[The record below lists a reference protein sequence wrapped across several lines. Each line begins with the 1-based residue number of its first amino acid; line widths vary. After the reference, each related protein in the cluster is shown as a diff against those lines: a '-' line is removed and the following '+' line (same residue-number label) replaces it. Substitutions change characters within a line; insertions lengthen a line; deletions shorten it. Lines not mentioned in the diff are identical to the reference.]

1 MTGRMRINL
10 RGMRAI
16 YLFEMARFKRTLWQ
30 SLATP
35 VITTALY
42 FVVFGSAI
50 GSRIGDVD
58 GVSYG
63 AFIVPGLIM
72 LTVFTESL
80 SNAAF
85 GIYMPKFTGTS
96 YELLSAPISPLE
108 TVLAF
113 VGAAATKSVIL
124 GLVILATASAFVP
137 LEVQHPAWMAF
148 YLVLVA
154 LAFSLAG
161 FITGLLAQGFE
172 ALQFVPML
180 VITPLSFLGGAFYS
194 IRMLPET
201 FQTLSLFNPIVYV
214 ISGFRWSFYG
224 TGDVDIA
231 ISLAALAAFLAASF
245 AVVWWIFRTG
255 YRLKS

>member
-1 MTGRMRINL
+1 MSAAPGVNL

-16 YLFEMARFKRTLWQ
+16 YLFEMARFRRTLWQ

-50 GSRIGDVD
+50 GGRIGDID
-58 GVSYG
+58 GVSYA
-63 AFIVPGLIM
+63 AFILPGLIM

-124 GLVILATASAFVP
+124 GLVILATAGLFMP
-137 LEVQHPAWMAF
+137 LEVQYPLWMLA
-148 YLVLVA
+148 YLALVA

-161 FITGLLAQGFE
+161 FIIGLMAQGFE

-180 VITPLSFLGGAFYS
+180 IVTPLSFLGGAFYS

-201 FQTLSLFNPIVYV
+201 FQAISLFNPIVYV

-224 TGDVDIA
+224 TGDVTIGV
-231 ISLAALAAFLAASF
+231 SLAVLATFLAASF
-245 AVVWWIFRTG
+245 AWVWWVFRSG
-255 YRLKS
+255 YRLKN

>member
-1 MTGRMRINL
+1 MSAGRINFH
-10 RGMRAI
+10 GMRAI
-16 YLFEMARFKRTLWQ
+16 YLFEMARFRRTFWQ

-42 FVVFGSAI
+42 FIVFGAAI
-50 GSRIGDVD
+50 GSRIGEVD

-80 SNAAF
+80 NNAAF
-85 GIYMPKFTGTS
+85 GIYMPKFTGTI

-124 GLVILATASAFVP
+124 GLVILITASLFVS
-137 LEVQHPAWMAF
+137 LEVLHPLWMLV
-148 YLVLVA
+148 YLATVA

-161 FITGLLAQGFE
+161 FIIGMLAQSFE
-172 ALQFVPML
+172 ELQFVPML

-194 IRMLPET
+194 IRMLPESL
-201 FQTLSLFNPIVYV
+201 QVVSLFNPIVYV
-214 ISGFRWSFYG
+214 ISGFRWIFYG
-224 TGDVDIA
+224 TGDVAIA
-231 ISLAALAAFLAASF
+231 ISLGALLVFLVACF
-245 AVVWWIFRTG
+245 ALVWWLFRTG
-255 YRLKS
+255 YRIKS

>member
-1 MTGRMRINL
+1 MNTGRINVH
-10 RGMRAI
+10 GMRAI
-16 YLFEMARFKRTLWQ
+16 YLFEMARFRRTLWQ

-42 FVVFGSAI
+42 FIVFGAAI

-80 SNAAF
+80 NNASF
-85 GIYMPKFTGTS
+85 GIYLPKFTGTI

-124 GLVILATASAFVP
+124 GLVILGTASVFTS
-137 LEVQHPAWMAF
+137 LEVLHPLWMLV
-148 YLVLVA
+148 YLAAVA

-161 FITGLLAQGFE
+161 FIIGVLAQSFE
-172 ALQFVPML
+172 ELQFVPML

-194 IRMLPET
+194 IRMLPENL
-201 FQTLSLFNPIVYV
+201 QVVSLFNPIVYV
-214 ISGFRWSFYG
+214 ISGFRWTFYG
-224 TGDVDIA
+224 TGDVAIA
-231 ISLAALAAFLAASF
+231 ISLGALLVFLAACF
-245 AVVWWIFRTG
+245 GLVWWLFRTG
-255 YRLKS
+255 YRIKS

>member
-1 MTGRMRINL
+1 MSTGRINL
-10 RGMRAI
+10 HGMRAI
-16 YLFEMARFKRTLWQ
+16 YLFEMARFRRTLWQ

-42 FVVFGSAI
+42 FVVFGAAI
-50 GSRIGDVD
+50 GSRIGEVD

-80 SNAAF
+80 NNAAF
-85 GIYMPKFTGTS
+85 GIYMPKFTGTI

-124 GLVILATASAFVP
+124 GLVILGTASLFTSLDVLHP
-137 LEVQHPAWMAF
+137 LWMIA
-148 YLVLVA
+148 YLATVA

-161 FITGLLAQGFE
+161 FIIGVWAQSFE
-172 ALQFVPML
+172 ELQFVPML

-201 FQTLSLFNPIVYV
+201 LQTVSLFNPIVYV
-214 ISGFRWSFYG
+214 ISGFRWTFYG
-224 TGDVDIA
+224 AGDVDIA
-231 ISLAALAAFLAASF
+231 VSLAALLVFLAACF
-245 AVVWWIFRTG
+245 AFVWWLFRTG
-255 YRLKS
+255 YRIKS

>member
-1 MTGRMRINL
+1 MSTGRINL
-10 RGMRAI
+10 HGMRAI
-16 YLFEMARFKRTLWQ
+16 YMFEMARFRRTLWQ

-42 FVVFGSAI
+42 FVVFGAAI
-50 GSRIGDVD
+50 GSRIGEVD

-80 SNAAF
+80 NNASF
-85 GIYMPKFTGTS
+85 GIYMPKFTGTI

-124 GLVILATASAFVP
+124 GLVILGTASVFVP
-137 LEVQHPAWMAF
+137 LQVLHPLWMVV
-148 YLVLVA
+148 YLLLVA
-154 LAFSLAG
+154 LGFSLAG
-161 FITGLLAQGFE
+161 FIIGVWAQGFE
-172 ALQFVPML
+172 ELQFVPML

-194 IRMLPET
+194 IRMLPESL
-201 FQTLSLFNPIVYV
+201 QVVSLFNPIVYV
-214 ISGFRWSFYG
+214 ISGFRWTFYG

-231 ISLAALAAFLAASF
+231 VSLAALLVFLAACF
-245 AVVWWIFRTG
+245 AFVWWLFRTG
-255 YRLKS
+255 YRIKS

>member
-1 MTGRMRINL
+1 MSTGRVNL
-10 RGMRAI
+10 QGMRAI
-16 YLFEMARFKRTLWQ
+16 YLFEMARFRRTFWQ

-42 FVVFGSAI
+42 FIVFGAAI
-50 GSRIGDVD
+50 GSRIGEVD

-80 SNAAF
+80 NNAAF
-85 GIYMPKFTGTS
+85 GIYMPKFTGTI

-124 GLVILATASAFVP
+124 GLVILGTASLFTSLDVLHP
-137 LEVQHPAWMAF
+137 LWMLV
-148 YLVLVA
+148 YLATVA

-161 FITGLLAQGFE
+161 FIIGVWAQSFE
-172 ALQFVPML
+172 ELQFVPML

-201 FQTLSLFNPIVYV
+201 LQTVSLFNPIVYV
-214 ISGFRWSFYG
+214 ISGFRWTFYG

-231 ISLAALAAFLAASF
+231 VSLAALLVFLAACF
-245 AVVWWIFRTG
+245 AFVWWLFRTG
-255 YRLKS
+255 YRIKS

>member
-1 MTGRMRINL
+1 MNTGRANL
-10 RGMRAI
+10 QGMRAI
-16 YLFEMARFKRTLWQ
+16 YLFEMARFRRTLWQ

-42 FVVFGSAI
+42 FIVFGAAI
-50 GSRIGDVD
+50 GSRIGEVD

-80 SNAAF
+80 NNAAF
-85 GIYMPKFTGTS
+85 GIYMPKFTGTI

-124 GLVILATASAFVP
+124 GLVILITASLFVS
-137 LEVQHPAWMAF
+137 LEVLHPLWMLV
-148 YLVLVA
+148 YLATVA

-161 FITGLLAQGFE
+161 FIIGMLAQSFE
-172 ALQFVPML
+172 ELQFVPML

-194 IRMLPET
+194 IRMLPESL
-201 FQTLSLFNPIVYV
+201 QVVSLFNPIVYV
-214 ISGFRWSFYG
+214 ISGFRWIFYG
-224 TGDVDIA
+224 TGDVAIA
-231 ISLAALAAFLAASF
+231 ISLGALLVFLVVCF
-245 AVVWWIFRTG
+245 ALVWWLFRTG
-255 YRLKS
+255 YRIKS

>member
-1 MTGRMRINL
+1 MSPGRVNWQ
-10 RGMRAI
+10 GMRAI
-16 YLFEMARFKRTLWQ
+16 YLFEMARFRRTLWQ

-42 FVVFGSAI
+42 FIVFGAAI
-50 GSRIGDVD
+50 GSRIGEVD
-58 GVSYG
+58 GVSYA

-80 SNAAF
+80 NNAAF
-85 GIYMPKFTGTS
+85 GIYMPKFTGTI

-124 GLVILATASAFVP
+124 GLVILCTASLFVS
-137 LEVQHPAWMAF
+137 LEVLHPLWMLV
-148 YLVLVA
+148 YLATVA

-161 FITGLLAQGFE
+161 FIIGVWAQTFE
-172 ALQFVPML
+172 ELQFVPML

-194 IRMLPET
+194 IRMLPESL
-201 FQTLSLFNPIVYV
+201 QVVSLFNPIVYV
-214 ISGFRWSFYG
+214 ISGFRWTFYG

-231 ISLAALAAFLAASF
+231 ISLAALLAFLAACF
-245 AVVWWIFRTG
+245 AFVWWLFRTG
-255 YRLKS
+255 YRIKS

>member
-1 MTGRMRINL
+1 MNTGRANL
-10 RGMRAI
+10 QGMRAI
-16 YLFEMARFKRTLWQ
+16 YLFEMARFRRTLWQ

-42 FVVFGSAI
+42 FIVFGAAI
-50 GSRIGDVD
+50 GSRIGEVD

-80 SNAAF
+80 NNAAF
-85 GIYMPKFTGTS
+85 GIYMPKFTGTI

-124 GLVILATASAFVP
+124 GLVILGTASLFVSLDVLHP
-137 LEVQHPAWMAF
+137 LWMLV
-148 YLVLVA
+148 YLATVA

-161 FITGLLAQGFE
+161 FIIGVWAQSFE
-172 ALQFVPML
+172 ELQFVPML

-201 FQTLSLFNPIVYV
+201 LQTVSLFNPIVYV
-214 ISGFRWSFYG
+214 ISGFRWTFYG

-231 ISLAALAAFLAASF
+231 VSLAALLVFLATCF
-245 AVVWWIFRTG
+245 AFVWWLFRTG
-255 YRLKS
+255 YRIKS